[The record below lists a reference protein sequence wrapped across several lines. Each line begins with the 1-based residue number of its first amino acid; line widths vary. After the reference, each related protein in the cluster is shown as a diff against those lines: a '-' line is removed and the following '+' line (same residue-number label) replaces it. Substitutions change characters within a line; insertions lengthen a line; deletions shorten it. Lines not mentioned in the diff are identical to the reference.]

1 MNNFP
6 MLKKEHNKFL
16 KELKSELEDTH
27 NKAQK
32 YRTETEMR
40 YSVLNDGRFPTKA
53 SKYWQ
58 AVREQ
63 NVFYTNLRLEAYQ
76 YRKLLVEIKKLE
88 RSIAKETDELELELL
103 QIELEEKMWDKE
115 ERERMGAD
123 RVREIEHWSRIK
135 KELDDGTF
143 DTQNVNTHQKE
154 SLKLQLQERAK
165 NLTPGSSQGEMIN
178 VIGPLKTI
186 DDADPSILSN
196 ITKVKMY
203 KFITPTLNSALK
215 YTISY
220 NNAIYNPHSGHAS
233 TMGGVVSSSGFKIND
248 DSSTNE
254 HFLDDD
260 GEGSVFV
267 KFTGIVE
274 DEEK

>member
-6 MLKKEHNKFL
+6 MLKKEDNKFL
-16 KELKSELEDTH
+16 KELKAELEDTH

-63 NVFYTNLRLEAYQ
+63 NVFYTNLRIEAYQ

-103 QIELEEKMWDKE
+103 EIELEEKLWDKS

-143 DTQNVNTHQKE
+143 DTQNVDTHQKE

-186 DDADPSILSN
+186 DDDFAKQLEQQE
-196 ITKVKMY
+196 KAM
-203 KFITPTLNSALK
+203 LNGK
-215 YTISY
+215 
-220 NNAIYNPHSGHAS
+220 NHS
-233 TMGGVVSSSGFKIND
+233 
-248 DSSTNE
+248 
-254 HFLDDD
+254 
-260 GEGSVFV
+260 
-267 KFTGIVE
+267 
-274 DEEK
+274 

>member
-1 MNNFP
+1 

-16 KELKSELEDTH
+16 QELKTELEDTH
-27 NKAQK
+27 NKAQL

-103 QIELEEKMWDKE
+103 QIELEEKLWDKD

-186 DDADPSILSN
+186 DEDFKKQIEAQE
-196 ITKVKMY
+196 KAM
-203 KFITPTLNSALK
+203 LNGKNYS
-215 YTISY
+215 
-220 NNAIYNPHSGHAS
+220 
-233 TMGGVVSSSGFKIND
+233 
-248 DSSTNE
+248 
-254 HFLDDD
+254 
-260 GEGSVFV
+260 
-267 KFTGIVE
+267 
-274 DEEK
+274 

>member
-6 MLKKEHNKFL
+6 MLKKEDNKFL
-16 KELKSELEDTH
+16 KELKIELQDTH
-27 NKAQK
+27 NKAQI

-58 AVREQ
+58 AIREQ
-63 NVFYTNLRLEAYQ
+63 NVFYENLQQESYV
-76 YRKLLVEIKKLE
+76 YRRMLVEIKKIE
-88 RSIAKETDELELELL
+88 EAIAKETDELELELL
-103 QIELEEKMWDKE
+103 EIDLEEKIWQKNNIA
-115 ERERMGAD
+115 RKATD

-178 VIGPLKTI
+178 VLGPLKTI
-186 DDADPSILSN
+186 DEDFKKQIEAQE
-196 ITKVKMY
+196 KAM
-203 KFITPTLNSALK
+203 LNGK
-215 YTISY
+215 
-220 NNAIYNPHSGHAS
+220 NHS
-233 TMGGVVSSSGFKIND
+233 
-248 DSSTNE
+248 
-254 HFLDDD
+254 
-260 GEGSVFV
+260 
-267 KFTGIVE
+267 
-274 DEEK
+274 

>member
-6 MLKKEHNKFL
+6 MLKKEDNKFL
-16 KELKSELEDTH
+16 KELKVELEDTH
-27 NKAQK
+27 NKAQL

-63 NVFYTNLRLEAYQ
+63 NVFYTNLRMEAYQ

-88 RSIAKETDELELELL
+88 RNIENEKDDLELELL
-103 QIELEEKMWDKE
+103 EIELEEKLWDKD

-143 DTQNVNTHQKE
+143 DTQNVDTHQKE

-178 VIGPLKTI
+178 VLGPLKTI
-186 DDADPSILSN
+186 DEDFKKQIEAQE
-196 ITKVKMY
+196 KAM
-203 KFITPTLNSALK
+203 LNGK
-215 YTISY
+215 
-220 NNAIYNPHSGHAS
+220 NNS
-233 TMGGVVSSSGFKIND
+233 
-248 DSSTNE
+248 
-254 HFLDDD
+254 
-260 GEGSVFV
+260 
-267 KFTGIVE
+267 
-274 DEEK
+274 

>member
-16 KELKSELEDTH
+16 KELKTELEDTH

-58 AVREQ
+58 CVREQ
-63 NVFYTNLRLEAYQ
+63 NVFYTNLRVEAYE

-88 RSIAKETDELELELL
+88 RNIANETDELELELL
-103 QIELEEKMWDKE
+103 EIELEQKMWDKE
-115 ERERMGAD
+115 ERERHGAD

-135 KELDDGTF
+135 KELDDGSF
-143 DTQNVNTHQKE
+143 DTQNVDAHQKE

-186 DDADPSILSN
+186 DNDFAKQLEQQE
-196 ITKVKMY
+196 KAM
-203 KFITPTLNSALK
+203 LNGK
-215 YTISY
+215 
-220 NNAIYNPHSGHAS
+220 NHS
-233 TMGGVVSSSGFKIND
+233 
-248 DSSTNE
+248 
-254 HFLDDD
+254 
-260 GEGSVFV
+260 
-267 KFTGIVE
+267 
-274 DEEK
+274 

>member
-1 MNNFP
+1 LNNFP

-16 KELKSELEDTH
+16 QELKTELEDTH
-27 NKAQK
+27 NKAQL

-63 NVFYTNLRLEAYQ
+63 NIFYTNLRLEAYQ

-103 QIELEEKMWDKE
+103 QIELEEKLWDKD
-115 ERERMGAD
+115 ERERNGAD

-186 DDADPSILSN
+186 DEDFKKQIEAQE
-196 ITKVKMY
+196 KAM
-203 KFITPTLNSALK
+203 LNGKNYS
-215 YTISY
+215 
-220 NNAIYNPHSGHAS
+220 
-233 TMGGVVSSSGFKIND
+233 
-248 DSSTNE
+248 
-254 HFLDDD
+254 
-260 GEGSVFV
+260 
-267 KFTGIVE
+267 
-274 DEEK
+274 

>member
-1 MNNFP
+1 

-16 KELKSELEDTH
+16 EDLKQELQDTH
-27 NKAQK
+27 SKVQI

-63 NVFYTNLRLEAYQ
+63 NVFYTTLRAEAYQ

-88 RSIAKETDELELELL
+88 RSIENEKDDLELELL
-103 QIELEEKMWDKE
+103 EIELEEKMWDKE
-115 ERERMGAD
+115 ERERNGAD

-135 KELDDGTF
+135 KELDDGSF
-143 DTQNVNTHQKE
+143 DTQNVDAHQKE

-178 VIGPLKTI
+178 VLGPLKTI
-186 DDADPSILSN
+186 DEDFKKQIEAQE
-196 ITKVKMY
+196 KAM
-203 KFITPTLNSALK
+203 LNGK
-215 YTISY
+215 
-220 NNAIYNPHSGHAS
+220 NHS
-233 TMGGVVSSSGFKIND
+233 
-248 DSSTNE
+248 
-254 HFLDDD
+254 
-260 GEGSVFV
+260 
-267 KFTGIVE
+267 
-274 DEEK
+274 

>member
-1 MNNFP
+1 

-16 KELKSELEDTH
+16 KELKAELEDTH

-63 NVFYTNLRLEAYQ
+63 NVFYTNLRMEAYQ

-88 RSIAKETDELELELL
+88 RSIENEKDDLELELL
-103 QIELEEKMWDKE
+103 EIELEEKLWDKD

-143 DTQNVNTHQKE
+143 DTQNVDTHQKE

-178 VIGPLKTI
+178 VLGPLKTI
-186 DDADPSILSN
+186 DEDFKKQIEAQE
-196 ITKVKMY
+196 KAM
-203 KFITPTLNSALK
+203 LNGE
-215 YTISY
+215 
-220 NNAIYNPHSGHAS
+220 NHS
-233 TMGGVVSSSGFKIND
+233 
-248 DSSTNE
+248 
-254 HFLDDD
+254 
-260 GEGSVFV
+260 
-267 KFTGIVE
+267 
-274 DEEK
+274 

>member
-1 MNNFP
+1 
-6 MLKKEHNKFL
+6 MLKKEDNKFL
-16 KELKSELEDTH
+16 KELKAELEDTH

-103 QIELEEKMWDKE
+103 QIELEEKLWDKD
-115 ERERMGAD
+115 ERERNGAD

-143 DTQNVNTHQKE
+143 DTQNVDTHQKE

-178 VIGPLKTI
+178 VLGPLKTI
-186 DDADPSILSN
+186 DEDFKKQIEAQE
-196 ITKVKMY
+196 KAM
-203 KFITPTLNSALK
+203 LNGK
-215 YTISY
+215 
-220 NNAIYNPHSGHAS
+220 NNS
-233 TMGGVVSSSGFKIND
+233 
-248 DSSTNE
+248 
-254 HFLDDD
+254 
-260 GEGSVFV
+260 
-267 KFTGIVE
+267 
-274 DEEK
+274 

>member
-6 MLKKEHNKFL
+6 MLKKEDNKFL
-16 KELKSELEDTH
+16 KELKIELEDTR
-27 NKAQK
+27 NKAQI

-58 AVREQ
+58 AIREQ
-63 NVFYTNLRLEAYQ
+63 NVFYENLQQESYV
-76 YRKLLVEIKKLE
+76 YRRMLVEIKKVE
-88 RSIAKETDELELELL
+88 EAIAKETDELELELL
-103 QIELEEKMWDKE
+103 EIDLEEKIWQKNNIA
-115 ERERMGAD
+115 RKATD

-143 DTQNVNTHQKE
+143 DTQNVDTHQKE

-186 DDADPSILSN
+186 DEDFKKQIEAQE
-196 ITKVKMY
+196 KAM
-203 KFITPTLNSALK
+203 LNGK
-215 YTISY
+215 
-220 NNAIYNPHSGHAS
+220 NHS
-233 TMGGVVSSSGFKIND
+233 
-248 DSSTNE
+248 
-254 HFLDDD
+254 
-260 GEGSVFV
+260 
-267 KFTGIVE
+267 
-274 DEEK
+274 

>member
-1 MNNFP
+1 
-6 MLKKEHNKFL
+6 MLKKEDNKFL
-16 KELKSELEDTH
+16 KELKVELEDTH
-27 NKAQK
+27 NKAQL

-63 NVFYTNLRLEAYQ
+63 NVFYTNLRMEAYQ

-88 RSIAKETDELELELL
+88 RNIENEKDDLELELL
-103 QIELEEKMWDKE
+103 EIELEEKLWDKD

-143 DTQNVNTHQKE
+143 DTQNVDTHQKE

-178 VIGPLKTI
+178 VLGPLKTI
-186 DDADPSILSN
+186 DEDFKKQIEAQE
-196 ITKVKMY
+196 KAM
-203 KFITPTLNSALK
+203 LNGK
-215 YTISY
+215 
-220 NNAIYNPHSGHAS
+220 NNS
-233 TMGGVVSSSGFKIND
+233 
-248 DSSTNE
+248 
-254 HFLDDD
+254 
-260 GEGSVFV
+260 
-267 KFTGIVE
+267 
-274 DEEK
+274 

>member
-1 MNNFP
+1 

-16 KELKSELEDTH
+16 KELKAELEDTH

-63 NVFYTNLRLEAYQ
+63 NVFYTNLRMEAYQ

-88 RSIAKETDELELELL
+88 RSIENEKDDLELELL

-115 ERERMGAD
+115 ERERNGAD

-135 KELDDGTF
+135 KELDDGSF

-186 DDADPSILSN
+186 DEDFKKQIEAQE
-196 ITKVKMY
+196 KAM
-203 KFITPTLNSALK
+203 LNGK
-215 YTISY
+215 
-220 NNAIYNPHSGHAS
+220 NHS
-233 TMGGVVSSSGFKIND
+233 
-248 DSSTNE
+248 
-254 HFLDDD
+254 
-260 GEGSVFV
+260 
-267 KFTGIVE
+267 
-274 DEEK
+274 

>member
-16 KELKSELEDTH
+16 KELKAELEDTH

-63 NVFYTNLRLEAYQ
+63 NVFYTNLRMEAYQ

-88 RSIAKETDELELELL
+88 RSIENEKDDLELELL
-103 QIELEEKMWDKE
+103 EIELEEKLWDKD

-143 DTQNVNTHQKE
+143 DTQNVDTHQKE

-178 VIGPLKTI
+178 VLGPLKTI
-186 DDADPSILSN
+186 DEDFKKQIEAQE
-196 ITKVKMY
+196 KAM
-203 KFITPTLNSALK
+203 LNGE
-215 YTISY
+215 
-220 NNAIYNPHSGHAS
+220 NHS
-233 TMGGVVSSSGFKIND
+233 
-248 DSSTNE
+248 
-254 HFLDDD
+254 
-260 GEGSVFV
+260 
-267 KFTGIVE
+267 
-274 DEEK
+274 

>member
-6 MLKKEHNKFL
+6 MLKKEDNNFL
-16 KELKSELEDTH
+16 KELKKELKDTH
-27 NKAQK
+27 SKVQI

-63 NVFYTNLRLEAYQ
+63 NVFYTTLRAEAYQ

-88 RSIAKETDELELELL
+88 RSIENEKDDLELELL
-103 QIELEEKMWDKE
+103 EIELEEKMWHKE
-115 ERERMGAD
+115 ERERNGAD

-135 KELDDGTF
+135 KELDDGSF
-143 DTQNVNTHQKE
+143 DTQNVDAHQKE

-186 DDADPSILSN
+186 DDDFKKQIEAQE
-196 ITKVKMY
+196 KAM
-203 KFITPTLNSALK
+203 LNGK
-215 YTISY
+215 
-220 NNAIYNPHSGHAS
+220 NHS
-233 TMGGVVSSSGFKIND
+233 
-248 DSSTNE
+248 
-254 HFLDDD
+254 
-260 GEGSVFV
+260 
-267 KFTGIVE
+267 
-274 DEEK
+274 

>member
-1 MNNFP
+1 

-143 DTQNVNTHQKE
+143 DTQNVDTHQKE

-186 DDADPSILSN
+186 DEDFKKQIEAQE
-196 ITKVKMY
+196 KVM
-203 KFITPTLNSALK
+203 LNGK
-215 YTISY
+215 
-220 NNAIYNPHSGHAS
+220 NHS
-233 TMGGVVSSSGFKIND
+233 
-248 DSSTNE
+248 
-254 HFLDDD
+254 
-260 GEGSVFV
+260 
-267 KFTGIVE
+267 
-274 DEEK
+274 

>member
-6 MLKKEHNKFL
+6 MLKKEDNKFL
-16 KELKSELEDTH
+16 KDLKAELEDTH
-27 NKAQK
+27 SKVQI

-40 YSVLNDGRFPTKA
+40 YSVLNDGKFPTKA

-58 AVREQ
+58 CVREQ
-63 NVFYTNLRLEAYQ
+63 NVFYTNLRDEAFA
-76 YRKLLVEIKKLE
+76 YRKLLVEIKKIE
-88 RSIAKETDELELELL
+88 RNIKNETDELELELL
-103 QIELEEKMWDKE
+103 EIQLEEKLWEKG

-143 DTQNVNTHQKE
+143 DTKNVDTHQKE

-186 DDADPSILSN
+186 DDDFAKQLEQQE
-196 ITKVKMY
+196 KVM
-203 KFITPTLNSALK
+203 LNGK
-215 YTISY
+215 
-220 NNAIYNPHSGHAS
+220 NHS
-233 TMGGVVSSSGFKIND
+233 
-248 DSSTNE
+248 
-254 HFLDDD
+254 
-260 GEGSVFV
+260 
-267 KFTGIVE
+267 
-274 DEEK
+274 

>member
-1 MNNFP
+1 
-6 MLKKEHNKFL
+6 MLKKEDNKFL
-16 KELKSELEDTH
+16 KELKTELEDTH

-63 NVFYTNLRLEAYQ
+63 NVFYTNLRMEAYQ
-76 YRKLLVEIKKLE
+76 YRKLLIEIKKLE
-88 RSIAKETDELELELL
+88 RSIENETDKLELELL
-103 QIELEEKMWDKE
+103 QIELEEKLWDKD
-115 ERERMGAD
+115 ERERNGAD

-143 DTQNVNTHQKE
+143 DTQNVDTHQKE

-178 VIGPLKTI
+178 VLGPLKTI
-186 DDADPSILSN
+186 DEDFKKQIEAQE
-196 ITKVKMY
+196 KAM
-203 KFITPTLNSALK
+203 LNGK
-215 YTISY
+215 
-220 NNAIYNPHSGHAS
+220 NHS
-233 TMGGVVSSSGFKIND
+233 
-248 DSSTNE
+248 
-254 HFLDDD
+254 
-260 GEGSVFV
+260 
-267 KFTGIVE
+267 
-274 DEEK
+274 

>member
-16 KELKSELEDTH
+16 KELKAELQDTH
-27 NKAQK
+27 SKVQI

-58 AVREQ
+58 CVREQ
-63 NVFYTNLRLEAYQ
+63 NVFYTNLRVEAYE

-88 RSIAKETDELELELL
+88 RSIENETDELELELL
-103 QIELEEKMWDKE
+103 EIELEQKMWDKE
-115 ERERMGAD
+115 ERERHGAD

-186 DDADPSILSN
+186 DEDFKKQIEVQEKA
-196 ITKVKMY
+196 M
-203 KFITPTLNSALK
+203 LNGK
-215 YTISY
+215 
-220 NNAIYNPHSGHAS
+220 NHS
-233 TMGGVVSSSGFKIND
+233 
-248 DSSTNE
+248 
-254 HFLDDD
+254 
-260 GEGSVFV
+260 
-267 KFTGIVE
+267 
-274 DEEK
+274 

>member
-1 MNNFP
+1 

-16 KELKSELEDTH
+16 KELKEELQDTH
-27 NKAQK
+27 SKVQI

-58 AVREQ
+58 CVREQ
-63 NVFYTNLRLEAYQ
+63 NVFYTNLRIEAYE

-88 RSIAKETDELELELL
+88 RNIANETDELELELL
-103 QIELEEKMWDKE
+103 QIELEQKMWDKE
-115 ERERMGAD
+115 QRERHGAD

-154 SLKLQLQERAK
+154 SLKLQLQERAR

-186 DDADPSILSN
+186 DSDFANKLQQQE
-196 ITKVKMY
+196 KAM
-203 KFITPTLNSALK
+203 LNGK
-215 YTISY
+215 
-220 NNAIYNPHSGHAS
+220 NHS
-233 TMGGVVSSSGFKIND
+233 
-248 DSSTNE
+248 
-254 HFLDDD
+254 
-260 GEGSVFV
+260 
-267 KFTGIVE
+267 
-274 DEEK
+274 

>member
-16 KELKSELEDTH
+16 KELKTELEDTH
-27 NKAQK
+27 NKAQL

-186 DDADPSILSN
+186 DEDFKKQIETQEKA
-196 ITKVKMY
+196 M
-203 KFITPTLNSALK
+203 LNGK
-215 YTISY
+215 
-220 NNAIYNPHSGHAS
+220 NHS
-233 TMGGVVSSSGFKIND
+233 
-248 DSSTNE
+248 
-254 HFLDDD
+254 
-260 GEGSVFV
+260 
-267 KFTGIVE
+267 
-274 DEEK
+274 

>member
-1 MNNFP
+1 
-6 MLKKEHNKFL
+6 MLKKEDNNFL
-16 KELKSELEDTH
+16 KELKKELKDTH
-27 NKAQK
+27 SKVQI

-63 NVFYTNLRLEAYQ
+63 NVFYTTLRAEAYQ

-88 RSIAKETDELELELL
+88 RSIENEKDDLELELL
-103 QIELEEKMWDKE
+103 EIELEEKLWDKE
-115 ERERMGAD
+115 ERERNGAD

-143 DTQNVNTHQKE
+143 DTQNVDTHQKE

-178 VIGPLKTI
+178 VLGPLKTI
-186 DDADPSILSN
+186 DEDFKKQIEAQE
-196 ITKVKMY
+196 KAM
-203 KFITPTLNSALK
+203 LNGK
-215 YTISY
+215 
-220 NNAIYNPHSGHAS
+220 NHS
-233 TMGGVVSSSGFKIND
+233 
-248 DSSTNE
+248 
-254 HFLDDD
+254 
-260 GEGSVFV
+260 
-267 KFTGIVE
+267 
-274 DEEK
+274 

>member
-1 MNNFP
+1 
-6 MLKKEHNKFL
+6 MLKKEDNKFL
-16 KELKSELEDTH
+16 KELKAELEDTH

-103 QIELEEKMWDKE
+103 QIELEEKLWDKD
-115 ERERMGAD
+115 ERERNGAD

-135 KELDDGTF
+135 KRT
-143 DTQNVNTHQKE
+143 
-154 SLKLQLQERAK
+154 R
-165 NLTPGSSQGEMIN
+165 
-178 VIGPLKTI
+178 
-186 DDADPSILSN
+186 
-196 ITKVKMY
+196 
-203 KFITPTLNSALK
+203 
-215 YTISY
+215 
-220 NNAIYNPHSGHAS
+220 
-233 TMGGVVSSSGFKIND
+233 
-248 DSSTNE
+248 
-254 HFLDDD
+254 
-260 GEGSVFV
+260 
-267 KFTGIVE
+267 
-274 DEEK
+274 